1 MTHRNHQVVQL
12 VAPMSDP
19 NHQVVQF
26 MAKTI
31 QTEEDVFQEICK
43 MLEPFNNTEKQIDK
57 ETDILRDL
65 DIDSLAVMNFI
76 MKLEDEFDISIPL
89 NMLPDMRT
97 VRDLVVMVDRAKE
110 EA

>member
-1 MTHRNHQVVQL
+1 MSHPNHQVVQL
-12 VAPMSDP
+12 VTPMSHP
-19 NHQVVQF
+19 NHQVVQL

-31 QTEEDVFQEICK
+31 QSEEEIFQEIRR
-43 MLEPFNNTEKQIDK
+43 MLEPFNNTKKQIER

-65 DIDSLAVMNFI
+65 DIDSLSVMNFI

-89 NMLPDMRT
+89 NVLPDMRT
-97 VRDLVVMVDRAKE
+97 VRDLVGMVDRAKE